1 MNIQALARA
10 LRFGQES
17 VASYSNIDTSIE
29 IASRDDVPND
39 LLIGS
44 TASDAMTD
52 LGRPD
57 LSRLTR
63 SSRRSVRS

>member
-44 TASDAMTD
+44 TASAMTD